1 MGCLVYRDYAILPSG
16 ACDESTGKW
25 IPVVSLIWMHPDGNS
40 KIQFITDSFERFLTS
55 AEAEASAEALGK
67 AWVDRHCA
75 EPNCRTPLQGTN
87 GAVNDKK

>member
-1 MGCLVYRDYAILPSG
+1 MGCLVYKDYAILRSG

-55 AEAEASAEALGK
+55 AEAEASAEALGR
-67 AWVDRHCA
+67 AWVDRTA
-75 EPNCRTPLQGTN
+75 TN
-87 GAVNDKK
+87 PIAGRRASV